1 MLEAIFFGVIQGL
14 TEFLPISS
22 SAHIR
27 IFAEF
32 FGITED
38 PGARFT
44 AIMQIGTE
52 LAVLIYFRKDIAKI
66 ISAWV
71 RSSLL
76 RQKLDIDE
84 MGLARMGWLII
95 IGSLPIAVLGYLGQD
110 AIRTNF
116 RSLWLIASVLIIFG
130 VLLGL
135 ADKFGRS
142 DKTLKDLSIGHGLLY
157 GLAQSLALIPGVS
170 RSGAT
175 IAMGRALGYSRE
187 AALRYSFLLALP
199 AVFGSGL
206 YELKGA
212 ISQSDGANVFTL
224 GQTLV
229 ATVVAFIIG
238 YLVISWLIRFVT
250 NRSFAPFIGYR
261 IALGALVLALLSTGV
276 ISSSASSKISE
287 PVSSVQVEPSQN
299 YVVPEDCQSTEVL
312 AALQKDV
319 RQAQYIDTPWEPAP
333 GTELADFLDNGGI
346 ACSYG
351 IQSAEVGITVDWVEN
366 TKSLYEAR
374 TSSWLTEGFEE
385 VDIPGVDEESAYFLH
400 KDQSPTNE
408 FHIYRLN
415 FLYNGIWIQLSS
427 SFGNTI
433 EDASGWIEAAV
444 NSI

>member
-1 MLEAIFFGVIQGL
+1 MLEAIFFGVIQWL

-71 RSSLL
+71 RSSLM

-199 AVFGSGL
+199 VVFGSGL

-229 ATVVAFIIG
+229 ATVVAFVIG

-250 NRSFAPFIGYR
+250 NRSFAPFIVYR

-276 ISSSASSKISE
+276 ISS
-287 PVSSVQVEPSQN
+287 
-299 YVVPEDCQSTEVL
+299 
-312 AALQKDV
+312 
-319 RQAQYIDTPWEPAP
+319 
-333 GTELADFLDNGGI
+333 
-346 ACSYG
+346 
-351 IQSAEVGITVDWVEN
+351 
-366 TKSLYEAR
+366 
-374 TSSWLTEGFEE
+374 
-385 VDIPGVDEESAYFLH
+385 
-400 KDQSPTNE
+400 
-408 FHIYRLN
+408 
-415 FLYNGIWIQLSS
+415 
-427 SFGNTI
+427 
-433 EDASGWIEAAV
+433 
-444 NSI
+444 